1 MQVRTFTGNARRAQ
15 IIAAT
20 VRILGEHGYGQ
31 TSFARIA
38 KEAGLSSTRLIS
50 YHFAG
55 KDELMSAVVGH
66 VYGMLGDFMT
76 ERVGPQPDARSRLR
90 AYITGLVEFV
100 AAHRSEMQA
109 LMTIFLSWREKTGES
124 RSYGP
129 EEERSSLGHLEA
141 ILRDGQSSGE
151 FRAFDTFIMA
161 ATVQRSLDG
170 LPFLLQA
177 RPELDLEAFARELAT
192 TFDLATR
199 SAS

>member
-20 VRILGEHGYGQ
+20 VQTLGELGYGQ

-38 KEAGLSSTRLIS
+38 KRAGLSSTRLIS

-66 VYGMLGDFMT
+66 VYGMLGEFMS
-76 ERVGPQPDARSRLR
+76 EKVGPRPDATSRLR
-90 AYITGLVEFV
+90 AYITGLVEFN
-100 AAHRSEMQA
+100 ATHRSEMQA
-109 LMTIFLSWREKTGES
+109 LMTIFLSWREKSGES

-129 EEERSSLGHLEA
+129 EEERSALGHLEA

-151 FRAFDTFIMA
+151 FRSFDTFIMA

-170 LPFLLQA
+170 LPFLLQS
-177 RPELDLEAFARELAT
+177 RPELDLDVFARELAT
-192 TFDLATR
+192 TFELATR
-199 SAS
+199 SRP